1 MTCKTCMTMRAKLV
15 LWLGKKLGVMEDA
28 KPEPK
33 KEEQME
39 FTPQQALIKI
49 GALALENDVL
59 LGQLQQV
66 AAERDALKAKYE
78 HATENKLKEVK

>member
-1 MTCKTCMTMRAKLV
+1 MKLRAKFI
-15 LWLGKKLGVMEDA
+15 LWLGKALGVMEDA

-33 KEEQME
+33 QEQRME

-49 GALALENDVL
+49 GAQALENDVL

-66 AAERDALKAKYE
+66 TAERDALRAKYDPE
-78 HATENKLKEVK
+78 PDKKLEAVK